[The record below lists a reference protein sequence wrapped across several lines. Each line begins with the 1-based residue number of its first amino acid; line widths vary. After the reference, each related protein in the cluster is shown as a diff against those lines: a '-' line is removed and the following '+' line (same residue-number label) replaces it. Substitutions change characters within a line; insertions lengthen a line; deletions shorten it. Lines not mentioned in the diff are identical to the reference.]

1 MIATAFHDRLY
12 DVITYSESL
21 WWWAIPAKSGSCWP
35 LFVRLTAT
43 NFVTHK
49 QKVHFL
55 TYTAILWQ
63 IVECKIY
70 TEHGNED
77 IVQNRS
83 LKNCFVKMQAELF
96 FCFHGVSL

>member
-1 MIATAFHDRLY
+1 MVVGNPRQIKNL
-12 DVITYSESL
+12 
-21 WWWAIPAKSGSCWP
+21 

-77 IVQNRS
+77 IVQDRS

-96 FCFHGVSL
+96 FCFHGVSLQTKGTFSDFTVHFVP